1 MPNDISLKEEIQRKL
16 IHLVSGIIPILVL
29 IYGKDFILPKLVLV
43 TVIFVFIDFFKS
55 KLNWI
60 LNVYKFF
67 FKTIS
72 REHELNCFTG
82 ASWLLLGYLFVL
94 SIFPESIAVFSMF
107 LLSISDSFAAIVGKC
122 FGETKL
128 YLKTLEG
135 SFAFLISGFLIAI
148 FFQEI
153 PLSLKIITVV
163 IATIAEAL
171 PLKVNDN
178 LTIPVLSASV
188 CYLGINII

>member
-16 IHLVSGIIPILVL
+16 IHLASGIIPILVL
-29 IYGKDFILPKLVLV
+29 IYGKDFILPKLALI

-55 KLNWI
+55 KLNWM

-82 ASWLLLGYLFVL
+82 ASWLLLGDLFVL

-107 LLSISDSFAAIVGKC
+107 LLSISDSFAAIFGKY

-128 YLKTLEG
+128 FLKTLEG

-163 IATIAEAL
+163 IATITEAL
-171 PLKVNDN
+171 PLKVSDN
-178 LTIPVLSASV
+178 LIIPVLSASV

>member
-82 ASWLLLGYLFVL
+82 AS
-94 SIFPESIAVFSMF
+94 
-107 LLSISDSFAAIVGKC
+107 
-122 FGETKL
+122 
-128 YLKTLEG
+128 
-135 SFAFLISGFLIAI
+135 SG
-148 FFQEI
+148 
-153 PLSLKIITVV
+153 
-163 IATIAEAL
+163 
-171 PLKVNDN
+171 
-178 LTIPVLSASV
+178 
-188 CYLGINII
+188 G